1 MSGGVR
7 ACVVSPTGKFSLR
20 MSIYAVFLDGW
31 DHKSTWGWDDG
42 VGSYYAQ
49 MTGNGKSDA
58 NGPEIWITPPTFPEI
73 MSPAALAEAI
83 ARATGENLGAV
94 QRAMNDGLNGA
105 EGHLHR
111 IEITDG
117 AVAPHEAVPNVADP
131 VEHPVAAIVADAAV
145 ATADRLMREAGM
157 MPLPTAHMF
166 MDDVDPPY
174 VGYVAT
180 RPFYRGADAAE
191 AIGRL
196 GELPA
201 ALYATRLLLVWEHA
215 DLYTALQMP
224 GETFPTALVTVEA
237 TLSAH
242 TLIWRPFT
250 FTWGPAGSLGTP
262 TVLPAW
268 GTPVTYRSGAL
279 PTPVG
284 AAIDRWRRLGSGEIE
299 AVTAALQRAQFQ
311 VKLIAPSA

>member
-1 MSGGVR
+1 
-7 ACVVSPTGKFSLR
+7 

-49 MTGNGKSDA
+49 MTRNGKSDA
-58 NGPEIWITPPTFPEI
+58 NGPEIWITPPTFPAI
-73 MSPAALAEAI
+73 MSPEALAEAI
-83 ARATGENLGAV
+83 AHATGEDLQAV
-94 QRAMNDGLNGA
+94 QRAMNDGLDGD

-111 IEITDG
+111 IEITSDVQASRKTVRG
-117 AVAPHEAVPNVADP
+117 APDS

-145 ATADRLMREAGM
+145 ATAERLMREAGM

-180 RPFYRGADAAE
+180 RPFYRGSDAADA
-191 AIGRL
+191 IRRL

-224 GETFPTALVTVEA
+224 GDAFPTALVTVEA

-250 FTWGPAGSLGTP
+250 FVWGPTGSLGTP
-262 TVLPAW
+262 TVIPAW
-268 GTPVTYRSGAL
+268 GTPVTFRNGAL
-279 PTPVG
+279 PAPIG
-284 AAIDRWRRLGSGEIE
+284 AAIDRWRQLNSGEIE
-299 AVTAALQRAQFQ
+299 PVAAALQRAQFQ